1 MSVYP
6 RKGSDYVMLLAKYY
20 HDTDNQVLLVRV
32 SNITE
37 SCTFLPHRAKE
48 IRPPS
53 SSPAG
58 MLLMAFIRSPAQAQ
72 ITRGL
77 IEIAVPSLRTLP
89 RSSFATKVNKK
100 MSLHIDKSIKYIEQ
114 PLDLIFCYSVVVT
127 IENKC
132 SFQII
137 LINP

>member
-1 MSVYP
+1 MI
-6 RKGSDYVMLLAKYY
+6 L
-20 HDTDNQVLLVRV
+20 TNQVLLIRV
-32 SNITE
+32 CLFKNITK

-58 MLLMAFIRSPAQAQ
+58 MLLMALIRSPAQAQ

-89 RSSFATKVNKK
+89 RSSFAKKVNKNG
-100 MSLHIDKSIKYIEQ
+100 HY
-114 PLDLIFCYSVVVT
+114 
-127 IENKC
+127 
-132 SFQII
+132 I
-137 LINP
+137 LIKVLSTTSGSHWI